1 MHDFFICTNGDVEV
15 YFFLPIGNIKE
26 QAAREI
32 WYGPKAQEIRKQTVA
47 CERLC
52 LSTCLST
59 CLSQKT
65 LVDKV
70 KMGLQLAKRR
80 PRPREGEALP
90 PRRQRSAPA

>member
-1 MHDFFICTNGDVEV
+1 MRDFFIRTNGDVEV

-52 LSTCLST
+52 LSTCLS
-59 CLSQKT
+59 QKT